1 VARLRLEQAEAVGA
15 QAIVSA
21 CQQCERTLAM
31 AARRNKIRIKVMD
44 VVQLLRKA
52 LSEEETER

>member
-1 VARLRLEQAEAVGA
+1 
-15 QAIVSA
+15 
-21 CQQCERTLAM
+21 M